1 MEQENYFNELNKVNV
16 SEHIEKKGKLSYL
29 SWVYAWGE
37 IKKRYQNAN
46 YIVYE
51 NTLPNGYVVN
61 YFTDGRTAYV
71 KVGVIVKD
79 IEHTEMLPIMDNYNK
94 SIPLEKIT
102 SFDVNT
108 SIQRA
113 LTKAIARHGLGLYIY
128 AGEDLPQNDN
138 EEAEQ
143 KVVAEKPQPK
153 PQNTIG
159 TNGTYNGMTHEELV
173 IACTT
178 SYNLLDN
185 DKKERWDNY
194 FTQKGWGTDFN
205 EMPNEAL
212 GVILK
217 GFARSK

>member
-1 MEQENYFNELNKVNV
+1 MENYFNELNSVNV

-37 IKKRYQNAN
+37 IKKRYPNAN
-46 YIVYE
+46 YVVYE
-51 NTLPNGYVVN
+51 NSLPGGYNVN

-71 KVGVIVKD
+71 KVGVIVND
-79 IEHTEMLPIMDNYNK
+79 ICHIEMLPIMDNYNK

-128 AGEDLPQNDN
+128 AGEDLPQD
-138 EEAEQ
+138 EKQEAQ
-143 KVVAEKPQPK
+143 ATQVVADKPLPK

-159 TNGTYNGMTHEELV
+159 TSGTYGGMTHEELV
-173 IACTT
+173 VACQT

-185 DKKERWDNY
+185 DKKERWNEY
-194 FTQKGWGTDFN
+194 FAKKGWGTDFN

-212 GVILK
+212 SVVLK
-217 GFARSK
+217 GFSRSN